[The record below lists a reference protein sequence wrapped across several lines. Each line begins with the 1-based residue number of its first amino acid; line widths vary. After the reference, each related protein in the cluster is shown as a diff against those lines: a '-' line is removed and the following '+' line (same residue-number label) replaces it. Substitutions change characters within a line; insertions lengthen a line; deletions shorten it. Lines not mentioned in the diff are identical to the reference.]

1 MQSPHF
7 AAKPFISIKC
17 CCNYYL
23 RYRALVG
30 MSQRTSD
37 TSNIY
42 RTRKSVGRASMQNIE
57 SVLFDSQPKA
67 DDRKTVRSDADGYT
81 APLAQVPFDTVAPK
95 AVYERESD
103 KSGHGRASLLNE
115 PELQKYYVKDPE
127 PICQCGAGP
136 EDVSYRHDACSNVA
150 RYQSA
155 KEKRTNRL
163 SSVITADHAKN
174 ADLPDLFVPGDASSQ
189 LPFNS
194 RSHLENL
201 RKDLR
206 RIQNQWV
213 FEQRV
218 GKVADPED
226 VERLI
231 HEVQNENI
239 ISNAVFYDV
248 ARQAASECEAR
259 GDLLDSIRKKY
270 NSLVGQV
277 SPPLERIANEL
288 EAQRNLDKEVATVL
302 LDYQMWWRQ
311 RLPPLEE
318 SHQQSESIKDQ
329 CLVKLTE
336 MHVLQQMWYIA
347 AKRRYKDLQVLDD
360 NELAQIQTVE
370 KEFLGTLKALEAS
383 IEKTQNLLY
392 RTSTR
397 ANQRSEPSIFSEH
410 TTFITDMKHRRNN
423 NIKFC

>member
-318 SHQQSESIKDQ
+318 SHQQSES
-329 CLVKLTE
+329 
-336 MHVLQQMWYIA
+336 MHL
-347 AKRRYKDLQVLDD
+347 
-360 NELAQIQTVE
+360 NVE
-370 KEFLGTLKALEAS
+370 KDIKGLNTTLTALHSESYQLKSLITLHAA
-383 IEKTQNLLY
+383 Y
-392 RTSTR
+392 R
-397 ANQRSEPSIFSEH
+397 ARSEQNMQELVLAREEFFPSQHQYHVMMMYHVMI
-410 TTFITDMKHRRNN
+410 
-423 NIKFC
+423 